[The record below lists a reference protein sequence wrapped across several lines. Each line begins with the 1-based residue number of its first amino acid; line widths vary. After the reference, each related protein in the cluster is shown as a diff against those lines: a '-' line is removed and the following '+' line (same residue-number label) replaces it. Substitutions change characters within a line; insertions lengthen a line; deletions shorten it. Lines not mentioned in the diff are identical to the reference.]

1 MILIRNLQSL
11 VRINQGKLK
20 KKATRILSQLNLKKA
35 IVSLVFCDNKFIKK
49 INKKYFGKNSPTD
62 VISFPL
68 KDKFNPSYLGEVIIS
83 VEEALNNSRIY
94 NTSFE
99 YELTLYIVHG
109 ILHLL
114 GYKDYTKREREIME
128 KKQKEILDS
137 V

>member
-1 MILIRNLQSL
+1 MILIKNLQSL

-20 KKATRILSQLNLKKA
+20 KKATRILSHLNLKRVT
-35 IVSLVFCDNKFIKK
+35 VSLVFCDNKFIKK
-49 INKKYFGKNSPTD
+49 INKKYLGKNSPTD

-68 KDKFNPSYLGEVIIS
+68 NDIFNPNYLGEVIIS

-94 NTSFE
+94 NTSFD
-99 YELTLYIVHG
+99 YEIVLYMVHG

-114 GYKDYTKREREIME
+114 GYKDYTKMERERME